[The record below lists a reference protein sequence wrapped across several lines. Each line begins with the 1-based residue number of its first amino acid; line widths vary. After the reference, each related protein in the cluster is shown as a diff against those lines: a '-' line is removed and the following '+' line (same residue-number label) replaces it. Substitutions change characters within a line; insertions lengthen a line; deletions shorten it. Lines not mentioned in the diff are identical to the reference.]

1 MVAGE
6 SWLFLG
12 QDRLDCPARFAY
24 ASVWNGPAARGD
36 VHFRLRFPA
45 LKRRTWN
52 VCSNAAADNG

>member
-1 MVAGE
+1 MLAGE

-24 ASVWNGPAARGD
+24 ASVCDGPAARSD

-45 LKRRTWN
+45 LKRKAQI
-52 VCSNAAADNG
+52 VCSRR